1 MTLAAGLSVNLQW
14 ERRVVVAASSE
25 DSSRGWECEVSW
37 DSAVRWLVTWVW
49 AAASQASSCRPG
61 AAGGKLVSDRTEETQ
76 QVQVETARAAYSQC
90 STVTYRV
97 EYLRCGQAGP
107 GGDLGQLAR
116 QAGQEGS
123 QQGLEQNTTKLGGF
137 TTLHLARLVRLL
149 PAQPVQQL
157 EGGRADGGG
166 AVLLLTPLQAGEQQL
181 GEGGEGGGGGAQQLR
196 PHPGLQGG
204 EESGEAGAHP
214 KL

>member
-1 MTLAAGLSVNLQW
+1 M
-14 ERRVVVAASSE
+14 VAASSE
-25 DSSRGWECEVSW
+25 DSSRGSECEVSW

-49 AAASQASSCRPG
+49 AAVSQASACRPG
-61 AAGGKLVSDRTEETQ
+61 PAGGKLVSDRTEETQ
-76 QVQVETARAAYSQC
+76 QDQVETARAAFRQC
-90 STVTYRV
+90 STAAYRAK
-97 EYLRCGQAGP
+97 YLRGGQAGP

-116 QAGQEGS
+116 QAGQEGG
-123 QQGLEQNTTKLGGF
+123 QQGLEQNMTDHNAYTTP
-137 TTLHLARLVRLL
+137 HLAGLVCLQ

-204 EESGEAGAHP
+204 EESGEARAHP